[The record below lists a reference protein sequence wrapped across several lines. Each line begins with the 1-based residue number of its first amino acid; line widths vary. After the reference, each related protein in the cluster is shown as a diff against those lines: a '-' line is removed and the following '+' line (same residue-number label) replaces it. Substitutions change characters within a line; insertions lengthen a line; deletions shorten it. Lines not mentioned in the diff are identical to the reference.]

1 MKTELR
7 NKILKLC
14 KKVENGETKI
24 LIEDACDIDSMKKT
38 AFDGMHGSASLKK
51 DENIKALNEVVD
63 SCLRMKEQYTTIFND
78 LSIMILKDGELEL
91 FMIVNA
97 LNEVAVIKEMGSTH
111 FLFKTDWK
119 ETIWRKKIVKAAN
132 RYLDYADRDYLN
144 KTIKYI
150 AKLEFFDFTVDFS
163 SIDIKDECK
172 RVITTNIELCNKF
185 NLDIST
191 MEKTR
196 NPFDNF

>member
-1 MKTELR
+1 METELR

-14 KKVENGETKI
+14 KKVENGKTKI
-24 LIEDACDIDSMKKT
+24 LIEDAGDVDSMKRT
-38 AFDGMHGSASLKK
+38 AIVGIAGSVSLNK

-63 SCLRMKEQYTTIFND
+63 SCLRAKEQYTTIFND
-78 LSIMILKDGELEL
+78 LSKMILKDGELEL

-97 LNEVAVIKEMGSTH
+97 LNEAAGIKEMGPTH

-150 AKLEFFDFTVDFS
+150 AHLEYFDFTVDFS
-163 SIDIKDECK
+163 SIDLKDECK
-172 RVITTNIELCNKF
+172 KVIAINTELCNKF

-191 MEKTR
+191 VEKTN